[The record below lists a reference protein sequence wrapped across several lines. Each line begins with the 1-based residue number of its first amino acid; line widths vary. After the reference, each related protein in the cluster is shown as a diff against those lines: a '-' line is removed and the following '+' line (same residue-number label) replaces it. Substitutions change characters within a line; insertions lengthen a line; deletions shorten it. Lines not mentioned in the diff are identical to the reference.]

1 MTTCDTSFILL
12 NEEVV
17 QLKTLV
23 TTSSRKLR
31 FFVDSFAA
39 MLPLRP
45 GESKMEAIDALEVE
59 LSKLQAPDLPSH
71 ILQERVDAHWR
82 MVSQLRTAD
91 GSLKFGRIAEVMLA
105 ILSILSI
112 PHSNAECERL
122 FSLVRKT
129 RSEFRSSMSDKTL
142 RHVLLAKCHQT
153 GHCHDQTYSEDFLKR
168 AKSATTAFVQ
178 KYKNLPPS
186 IPRRCVSRS
195 LAGLKQWHEVK

>member
-105 ILSILSI
+105 ILPILSI
-112 PHSNAECERL
+112 PHSNA
-122 FSLVRKT
+122 K
-129 RSEFRSSMSDKTL
+129 
-142 RHVLLAKCHQT
+142 
-153 GHCHDQTYSEDFLKR
+153 
-168 AKSATTAFVQ
+168 
-178 KYKNLPPS
+178 
-186 IPRRCVSRS
+186 
-195 LAGLKQWHEVK
+195 